1 MRPPSKITTAV
12 KTTYERIALIKSFLG
27 AVYNHGRL
35 YNDYILYRAPLVT
48 ISAQ

>member
-1 MRPPSKITTAV
+1 MRLLSKISTAV
-12 KTTYERIALIKSFLG
+12 KTTYESKSFLG

-35 YNDYILYRAPLVT
+35 YSDYILYWAPLVT